1 MTKRKQTGI
10 EDIYHA
16 IIRIETNGCTQKQI
30 ADELGVNRTTVSKWM
45 EEEKREKIKKA
56 FEENINGNRKNFECP
71 SMLTWIIRCSNG
83 INVFELL
90 NQKLA

>member
-30 ADELGVNRTTVSKWM
+30 ADELGVNRTTVSKWV
-45 EEEKREKIKKA
+45 EQEKREKIKKV
-56 FEENINGNRKNFECP
+56 FEENINGNRK
-71 SMLTWIIRCSNG
+71 
-83 INVFELL
+83 
-90 NQKLA
+90 KL

>member
-30 ADELGVNRTTVSKWM
+30 ADELGVNRT
-45 EEEKREKIKKA
+45 E
-56 FEENINGNRKNFECP
+56 
-71 SMLTWIIRCSNG
+71 LTYK
-83 INVFELL
+83 F
-90 NQKLA
+90 K